1 VSMIEPNWIWC
12 TVEDS
17 TVQTLD
23 VQLAWGDTSESVAN
37 EAGNPVQ
44 FSIIASP

>member
-1 VSMIEPNWIWC
+1 MVEPNWIWT

-23 VQLAWGDTSESVAN
+23 VQLAWGDTSEAVDVQ
-37 EAGNPVQ
+37 AGNPVQ
-44 FSIIASP
+44 FSIIVSP